1 MLVVVEFLEFG
12 LKMFVL
18 VVIVVAVSN
27 DSGMVVSFL
36 LVLLGW

>member
-12 LKMFVL
+12 LKRFVL